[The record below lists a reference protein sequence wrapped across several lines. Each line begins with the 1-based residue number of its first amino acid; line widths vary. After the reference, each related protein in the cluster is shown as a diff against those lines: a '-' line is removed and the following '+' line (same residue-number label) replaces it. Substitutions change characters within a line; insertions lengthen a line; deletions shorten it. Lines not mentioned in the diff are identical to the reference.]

1 MKAAIFQGLFLLFI
15 CLSLLNSGCASFNE
29 LMHPQDKPKP
39 AAKVETDADGKPFTK
54 FSDNPNL
61 LSTQDR
67 QYRHMTRSKMEEE
80 SQLQSN
86 AGSMWVGEG
95 QSAYYF
101 AQNKT
106 RREGD
111 ILNVK
116 LDGAAQKQVQT
127 KVTVIKQLLKQL
139 EEEEQKAKEL
149 QNGPAVPALA
159 DGSAAG
165 GDAAKTQAA
174 RAPASEAPKKEDGKE
189 EPIDVSTVPT
199 RIVERMA
206 DGNYRVKGAQPFMIG
221 KREYKVLVTGII
233 RPEDFNDEGVSSE
246 KLLDPQ
252 YDVVS
257 IRRSQQ

>member
-1 MKAAIFQGLFLLFI
+1 
-15 CLSLLNSGCASFNE
+15 
-29 LMHPQDKPKP
+29 
-39 AAKVETDADGKPFTK
+39 
-54 FSDNPNL
+54 
-61 LSTQDR
+61 
-67 QYRHMTRSKMEEE
+67 
-80 SQLQSN
+80 
-86 AGSMWVGEG
+86 MWVGEG
-95 QSAYYF
+95 QGAYYF

-139 EEEEQKAKEL
+139 EEEEQKAKEM
-149 QNGPAVPALA
+149 QNGPPVPALA
-159 DGSAAG
+159 EGQS
-165 GDAAKTQAA
+165 GDAAKAQAS
-174 RAPASEAPKKEDGKE
+174 RAPASEAAKKEEGKD
-189 EPIDVSTVPT
+189 EPIDVQSVPT
-199 RIVERMA
+199 RIVERMV